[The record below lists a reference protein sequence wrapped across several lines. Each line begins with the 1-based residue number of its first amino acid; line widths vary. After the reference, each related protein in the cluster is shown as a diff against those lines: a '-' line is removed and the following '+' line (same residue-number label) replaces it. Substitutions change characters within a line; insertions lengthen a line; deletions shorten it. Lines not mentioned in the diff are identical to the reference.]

1 MDERAIIERIREL
14 RQEISEIKAA
24 NRVYWALGRASQAEK
39 NLYERRRKRLQEIKT
54 ELPVHLSCRTS
65 RGRIL

>member
-24 NRVYWALGRASQAEK
+24 KRMYRALGRPSQAEK
-39 NLYERRRKRLQEIKT
+39 NLYERRRQRLLEIKT
-54 ELPVHLSCRTS
+54 ELPALVRRSLS
-65 RGRIL
+65 

>member
-24 NRVYWALGRASQAEK
+24 NRMYRALGRPSQAEK
-39 NLYERRRKRLQEIKT
+39 NRYERRRQRLLEIKT
-54 ELPVHLSCRTS
+54 ELPALVQRSLS
-65 RGRIL
+65 

>member
-24 NRVYWALGRASQAEK
+24 NRVYWALGRPSQAEK
-39 NLYERRRKRLQEIKT
+39 NLYERRRQRLQEIKT
-54 ELPVHLSCRTS
+54 ELPALVQRSLS
-65 RGRIL
+65 